1 MRIMLTVL
9 FIALQVLD
17 VWSTRSILARGG
29 RERNPVMRALMRV
42 CGRWWWVPK
51 LGFAIPCGVYLGF
64 VDGWEGPALLVL
76 CNLLYIWVV
85 WNNMRQFPQG
95 RRALTALRLPQ

>member
-64 VDGWEGPALLVL
+64 VDGWEGPALLV
-76 CNLLYIWVV
+76 CATSSIFGWC
-85 WNNMRQFPQG
+85 G
-95 RRALTALRLPQ
+95 IICASSRRGAAP